1 MTDNSMDISIVIPA
15 YDESSKIEKDLLLA
29 GEFFRKNNL
38 SGEIIVVD
46 DGSRDSTS
54 DRVRAAA
61 QSMNLPVTLIRNES
75 NSGKGNAVRKGIM
88 RSNGNYIVYQD
99 AGATVPLDYAL
110 TAIDLIK
117 KGNADIA
124 IGSRKLPG
132 SIITK
137 EQETDRK
144 IISRSFKRII
154 DILFGGLAHF
164 SDTQCGFKIYR
175 REAAK
180 EIFSKS
186 KIDGFIFEI
195 ETLLIAQKKNYKI
208 VEFPV
213 EWGCDRDSRISLLKS
228 PWKIILDLI
237 KIKMGGY

>member
-1 MTDNSMDISIVIPA
+1 MDITIVIPA

-29 GEFFRKNNL
+29 GEFFRKNNF
-38 SGEIIVVD
+38 SGEVIVVD
-46 DGSRDSTS
+46 DGSSDSTS

-99 AGATVPLDYAL
+99 AGATVPLGYAL

-132 SIITK
+132 SVISK
-137 EQETDRK
+137 DQEADRK
-144 IISRSFKRII
+144 LISSLFKRFVNILFKNISR
-154 DILFGGLAHF
+154 F
-164 SDTQCGFKIYR
+164 SDTQCVFKIYR
-175 REAAK
+175 KDAAK
-180 EIFSKS
+180 EIFRES

-195 ETLLIAQKKNYKI
+195 ETLLIAQKKNYTV

-213 EWGCDRDSRISLLKS
+213 EWRCDRDSRISLLKS